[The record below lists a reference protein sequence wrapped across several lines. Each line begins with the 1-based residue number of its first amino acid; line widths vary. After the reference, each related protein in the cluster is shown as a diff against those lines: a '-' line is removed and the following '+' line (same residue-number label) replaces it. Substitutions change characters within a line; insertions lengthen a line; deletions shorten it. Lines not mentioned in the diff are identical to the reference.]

1 MCYTNSR
8 YLDCS
13 QDGNLELRLDNEVVE
28 EGEST
33 AIMVAEQGAQR
44 NCRSTR
50 SSLSKSLTSSFISA
64 PLAIL
69 SMLKCASG
77 SVIEA
82 NVGSS
87 SSSSYECGALS
98 FMCRIINLARHS
110 NSTSSTSRIIVEAGR
125 VRITSRFGNGS
136 DFDNMDISLDV
147 NDPENQGV
155 DNEISLH
162 GISRRLNR
170 AYRYCVEN
178 PRKFNLETSS
188 ANYYLCNYG
197 VASFCDREY
206 RENSTLLDECCPGIN
221 SYISGV
227 VHSTTSSTVAS
238 EVTNSTT
245 PASEVTNSTTLA
257 SEVMNSTTLASEVT
271 NSTTL
276 ASEVMNS
283 TTLASEVMNSTT
295 LASEVINSTTLASEV
310 TNSTTLASEVMNS
323 TTLASEV
330 MNSTTLAS
338 EVINSTTLASEV
350 MNSTTLASEV
360 MNSTTLAS
368 EVINST
374 TLASEVTNS
383 TTLASEI
390 MNSTSVESTIFTPTE
405 IIPINKDLTIFVVV
419 LVAFLSLAVALLSFV
434 GYKRCSQKKVQ
445 QVQHVSQSDD
455 SSDEEAEDLV

>member
-1 MCYTNSR
+1 
-8 YLDCS
+8 
-13 QDGNLELRLDNEVVE
+13 
-28 EGEST
+28 
-33 AIMVAEQGAQR
+33 
-44 NCRSTR
+44 
-50 SSLSKSLTSSFISA
+50 
-64 PLAIL
+64 
-69 SMLKCASG
+69 
-77 SVIEA
+77 VIEA

-98 FMCRIINLARHS
+98 SMCRVINLARHS
-110 NSTSSTSRIIVEAGR
+110 NSNGSASRIIIEAGR
-125 VRITSRFGNGS
+125 VRITSRREDGS
-136 DFDNMDISLDV
+136 DFDNMDINLNV

-155 DNEISLH
+155 DNEISLRN
-162 GISRRLNR
+162 IAVKLNS
-170 AYRYCVEN
+170 AYHYVVEN

-188 ANYYLCNYG
+188 DNYYLCNYG
-197 VASFCDREY
+197 TAGFCDREY
-206 RENSTLLDECCPGIN
+206 RENTTLLNECCPGIN

-245 PASEVTNSTTLA
+245 P
-257 SEVMNSTTLASEVT
+257 
-271 NSTTL
+271 
-276 ASEVMNS
+276 
-283 TTLASEVMNSTT
+283 
-295 LASEVINSTTLASEV
+295 ASEV